1 MKPLMNIP
9 PGMLDNAGAPV
20 FNNDFFSRF
29 KLRHAESPLQLNDKI
44 FKDYL
49 FPTFYGDVT
58 CAIGIFLCSYDRA
71 ARLEARQLHE
81 KIRPVRLTR
90 GRSIIAFSCYEYK
103 NVMGVAPYNEIAMAI
118 PVMVNTSFRP
128 PVIPMI
134 VGSFRHFGYYI
145 AGMPV
150 TSYENQIRGNRI
162 WGLPKVTQQVDIRQ
176 DGTDCVTVACEEDG
190 TPYLTI
196 RVPMEGSPREF
207 DTTSYLYTRLEG
219 KLLRSETNFRAT
231 FNVNKH
237 MGLLFK
243 KNVKVGRRFI
253 EIGNTRSADILR
265 ELEIEEHP
273 FQTRYAEH
281 MSSCFDLPEKN
292 VPAWLESLNR

>member
-9 PGMLDNAGAPV
+9 PGMLNNAGDPV

-29 KLRHAESPLQLNDKI
+29 RLRHADGPLQLNDKI

-71 ARLEARQLHE
+71 ARLVARQLHE
-81 KIRPVRLTR
+81 KIKPVKLTR

-134 VGSFRHFGYYI
+134 VDSFSHFGYYI

-190 TPYLTI
+190 APYLTI
-196 RVPMEGSPREF
+196 RVPMKGSPREF

-243 KNVKVGRRFI
+243 KNVKAGKRFI
-253 EIGNTRSADILR
+253 EIGNTRSAAFLR

>member
-1 MKPLMNIP
+1 MSPSPKKR
-9 PGMLDNAGAPV
+9 LDEILV
-20 FNNDFFSRF
+20 
-29 KLRHAESPLQLNDKI
+29 AEGLASD
-44 FKDYL
+44 
-49 FPTFYGDVT
+49 T
-58 CAIGIFLCSYDRA
+58 
-71 ARLEARQLHE
+71 
-81 KIRPVRLTR
+81 
-90 GRSIIAFSCYEYK
+90 
-103 NVMGVAPYNEIAMAI
+103 
-118 PVMVNTSFRP
+118 
-128 PVIPMI
+128 
-134 VGSFRHFGYYI
+134 
-145 AGMPV
+145 
-150 TSYENQIRGNRI
+150 QIREALMRQKARGGKLGSHLLYHRYVDEA
-162 WGLPKVTQQVDIRQ
+162 GLVKALAIQFACEGVVLANLDIPDSILELIPKKIALARRVLPVAFDGATQ
-176 DGTDCVTVACEEDG
+176 TVTVACEEDG